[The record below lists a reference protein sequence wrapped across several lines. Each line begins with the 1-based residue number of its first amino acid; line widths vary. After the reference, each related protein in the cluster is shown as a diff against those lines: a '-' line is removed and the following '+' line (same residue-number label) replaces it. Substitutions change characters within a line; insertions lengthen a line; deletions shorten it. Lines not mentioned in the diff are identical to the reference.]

1 MKTKFPFEHVV
12 KYDTKEVWI
21 KCSSSISAMG
31 IPSLV
36 EKYYPGYIG
45 RIATQNHLDQLRNQL
60 AN

>member
-1 MKTKFPFEHVV
+1 MKTKFPFNHVI

-21 KCSSSISAMG
+21 ECNSSITAMG

-36 EKYYPGYIG
+36 NKYYPGYTG
-45 RIATQNHLDQLRNQL
+45 RIASAQYLDQLKNQL

>member
-1 MKTKFPFEHVV
+1 MKQKFPFDHIV

-21 KCSSSISAMG
+21 KCDSSITAMG

-36 EKYYPGYIG
+36 EKYYPGYAAK
-45 RIATQNHLDQLRNQL
+45 IASQDHLDKLRNQL

>member
-1 MKTKFPFEHVV
+1 MKQKFPFDHIV

-21 KCSSSISAMG
+21 KCDSSINAMG

-36 EKYYPGYIG
+36 EKYYPGYTG
-45 RIATQNHLDQLRNQL
+45 RIGSSTYLEKLKNQL